1 MEKIETR
8 LRYTVPTMDV
18 MELGEASTILAG
30 STGTNAPG
38 AGGGV
43 GSTGGG
49 QANSTE
55 GFPRF
60 QSVFGDT
67 SEDVDF

>member
-1 MEKIETR
+1 MEKMKKHNYMAPSVEIVE
-8 LRYTVPTMDV
+8 LSEPTF
-18 MELGEASTILAG
+18 ILVG
-30 STGTNAPG
+30 SPGSSAPG
-38 AGGGV
+38 AGGGA

-67 SEDVDF
+67 SEDVEF